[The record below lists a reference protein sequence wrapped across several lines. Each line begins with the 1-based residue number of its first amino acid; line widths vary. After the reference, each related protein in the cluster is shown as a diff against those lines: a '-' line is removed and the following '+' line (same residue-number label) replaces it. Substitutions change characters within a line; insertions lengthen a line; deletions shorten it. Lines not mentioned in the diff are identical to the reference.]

1 MTHQAIPPEESPSPW
16 RWIARRLLD
25 RAALAAYG
33 IVFVL
38 VFPDVALHVLLQVLH
53 LIWFVI
59 HVFIAWAELSIE
71 HLVESAFGVHR
82 HTAQMITAWIGF
94 FILLGLLAW
103 AWRMLAPRWRG
114 LLPGAAPLAD
124 AAATETADTRRR

>member
-1 MTHQAIPPEESPSPW
+1 MAEAKTLTDSPW
-16 RWIARRLLD
+16 GWIARRLLD
-25 RAALAAYG
+25 KAALAVYG

-38 VFPDVALHVLLQVLH
+38 VFPDVALHLLLQGLH

-59 HVFIAWAELSIE
+59 HVLIAWAELSIE

-94 FILLGLLAW
+94 VTLLGLLAW
-103 AWRMLAPRWRG
+103 AWRKFTPRWRG
-114 LLPGAAPLAD
+114 PAPDDLPLPGAAAPD
-124 AAATETADTRRR
+124 SVETRPR